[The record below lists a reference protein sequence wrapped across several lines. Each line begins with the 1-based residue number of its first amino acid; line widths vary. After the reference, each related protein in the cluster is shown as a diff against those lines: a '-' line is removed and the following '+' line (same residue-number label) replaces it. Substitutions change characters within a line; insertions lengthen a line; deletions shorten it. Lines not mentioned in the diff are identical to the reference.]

1 MACFIHLFV
10 KLKKITLLCI
20 LAGTSHRY
28 QLIRSGQQLSLIR
41 MQRPF
46 QVVVEG
52 GVVVGEGA
60 EEEVYLLV
68 IVISVW

>member
-1 MACFIHLFV
+1 
-10 KLKKITLLCI
+10 
-20 LAGTSHRY
+20 
-28 QLIRSGQQLSLIR
+28 

-52 GVVVGEGA
+52 DVVVGEGA
-60 EEEVYLLV
+60 EEEVCLLV